1 MEGSVRTARQG
12 SDVMDAEDKK
22 IDQVMSELHRY
33 GVVVATLQETKW
45 FGDEVNRVDDSV
57 VQTAGTSISLR
68 WASEE
73 R

>member
-1 MEGSVRTARQG
+1 
-12 SDVMDAEDKK
+12 
-22 IDQVMSELHRY
+22 MSELRRY
-33 GVVVATLQETKW
+33 DVVVATLQETKW

-73 R
+73 K